1 MASRGILFGI
11 TLAALVGGC
20 TTSRTHSEM
29 STIPPPPMARP
40 AQPTDPI
47 TPPPGGVRN
56 VTDLTN
62 QSVVQAVCVPDIIDT
77 RDFPQQIVRRSMTG
91 PARRVKEMLPEH
103 TGMRQRFNGPD
114 NGLPVGGHSLQPRV
128 QPGVAFPGISQTGWV
143 PPDPTLAVG
152 PNHIVTTVN
161 QDIAFLTKDGT
172 LFFQQALGSPGN
184 PGFFE
189 PVGGGNFT
197 FDPKVFYD
205 HVAQR
210 FVVVAPEVYGSTQ
223 AWISIAVSDD
233 SNPVGT
239 WYKYRTDAV
248 IQVGPTTYW
257 WDYPGFGFDEDAY
270 YVNSNLFG
278 LNQGGWGGVGFRVF
292 RKSDMLAGDP
302 VTYWTLRD
310 GNAASV
316 QAAQHFGNN
325 IAPFFVSV
333 NSGTSLKIHA
343 ITNPITSPALV
354 STNVTVPGFSGP
366 TSAPSVGASAVELI
380 DNRIFN
386 AHWRDG
392 NLYAAHGI
400 SAGGENAARW
410 YHLNTNNWPTSG
422 SVSLVQ
428 SGNVDGGTGLHT
440 FFPAIYSNHLGE
452 VAMVV
457 GSSSSSQRIA
467 VNATGRI
474 PSDPPG
480 TMAPLTQLKLSDVN
494 GGGRW
499 GDYYDICVDP
509 LDDRTFWVIGEYVYS
524 GGWNNWISS
533 FTVSDI
539 NGPIAQPD
547 NVAFIIGGQST
558 LIDVLAN
565 DSHTNNEPIDIDS
578 FDALSTHGGSIALSV
593 GTGPG
598 GRDQLLYTAPLGFTG
613 TDTFEYVIADNSN
626 NTADGAVSVAVWDP
640 ADVLSPATPPLPGA
654 GLNVSYYEVSSPSVL
669 PDFDAL
675 TPYASDVASQVNYPS
690 TNNNFATSDRADNVG
705 AVFEGYVSVPDA
717 GVYRFFT
724 TSDDGSALYIG
735 DTLVVDNDGQH
746 GMVEQWGAVALYAGL
761 HPLRIE
767 FFEAGGGAGLIV
779 EYEGLGITRQVI
791 PVGVLRRD
799 TPCPPDLVPPMG
811 TIDFFDVQVFL
822 GMFSA
827 QDPAADL
834 NYDGHFDFFDI
845 QIYLQLIAAGC

>member
-1 MASRGILFGI
+1 MR
-11 TLAALVGGC
+11 
-20 TTSRTHSEM
+20 H
-29 STIPPPPMARP
+29 
-40 AQPTDPI
+40 
-47 TPPPGGVRN
+47 

-62 QSVVQAVCVPDIIDT
+62 QAVVRAICVPEIIDT
-77 RDFPQQIVRRSMTG
+77 RNFAEQIVQRPMTG

-103 TGMRQRFNGPD
+103 TGIRQRFEGPD
-114 NGLPVGGHSLQPRV
+114 NGLPVGGHSLEPRV
-128 QPGVAFPGISQTGWV
+128 QPGLAFPGISQTGWV

-161 QDIAFLTKDGT
+161 QDIAFFTKQGT
-172 LFFQQALGSPGN
+172 LLFQVALGSPGN

-189 PVGGGNFT
+189 PVGAGNFT

-205 HVAQR
+205 HIAQR

-233 SNPVGT
+233 SNPIGT

-248 IQVGPTTYW
+248 IQVGTTTFW
-257 WDYPGFGFDEDAY
+257 WDYPGFGFDNNAY

-278 LNQGGWGGVGFRVF
+278 LNQSGWGGVGFRVF
-292 RKSDMLAGDP
+292 RKSDMLAGQP

-310 GNAASV
+310 GNAASA
-316 QAAQHFGNN
+316 QAAQHFGSN

-333 NSGTSLKIHA
+333 NSGTSLRVHA
-343 ITNPITSPALV
+343 ITNPITNPALV
-354 STNVTVPGFSGP
+354 STTVTVPGFSSP

-410 YHLNTNNWPTSG
+410 YHLRTNNWPSSG
-422 SVSLVQ
+422 SVTLVQ
-428 SGNVDGGTGLHT
+428 SGNVDGGPGLHT
-440 FFPAIYSNHLGE
+440 FFPAIYSNSLGE

-457 GSSSSSQRIA
+457 GSSSSTQRIA
-467 VNATGRI
+467 VNATGRV
-474 PSDPPG
+474 PSDPAG

-533 FTVSDI
+533 FTVSTI
-539 NGPIAQPD
+539 VGPLALPD
-547 NVAFIIGGQST
+547 SVSFLIGGQGA

-565 DSHTNNEPIDIDS
+565 DSHTTNLPIHIAS
-578 FDALSTHGGSIALSV
+578 FDAVSTQGGSVVLSS

-613 TDTFEYVIADNSN
+613 TDTFEYVVADNLN
-626 NTADGAVSVAVWDP
+626 NTAEGAVAVAVWDP
-640 ADVLSPATPPLPGA
+640 ADVLSPAIPPLPGA
-654 GLNVSYYEVSSPSVL
+654 GLNVSYYVVDSPAFL
-669 PDFDAL
+669 PDFDSM
-675 TPYASDVASQVNYPS
+675 TPYATAVVNQINYPS
-690 TNNNFATSDRADNVG
+690 TNNNFATSGRADNVG
-705 AVFEGYVSVPDA
+705 AVFKGYVSIPQA
-717 GVYRFFT
+717 GPYRFFT
-724 TSDDGSALYIG
+724 TSDDGSALSIG
-735 DTLVVDNDGQH
+735 DRLVVDNDGQH
-746 GMVEQWGAVALYAGL
+746 GMTEQWGTVALYPGL
-761 HPLRIE
+761 HPIRVD

-779 EYEGLGITRQVI
+779 EYEGPGIDRQVI
-791 PVGVLRRD
+791 PVSVFRRD
-799 TPCPPDLVPPMG
+799 TPCPPDLVPPLG
-811 TIDFFDVQVFL
+811 AIDFFDVQVFL

-834 NYDGHFDFFDI
+834 NYDGRFDFFDI
-845 QIYLQLIAAGC
+845 QIYLQLVAAGC